1 LNILII
7 GNGFDLAHK
16 LPTQYP
22 SFLNFMKFINRIE
35 NYNGTICEFKSEC
48 EGYKF
53 TELDVD
59 VQKYVCEVI
68 EDDSDK
74 SAKVMDTWAKNNSMT
89 DKSDRIKHIEEMI
102 QLTKDNIWVKW
113 FQEQINIHPNWID
126 FEAEISSVVQEVEKI
141 IPSIPLDIKSI
152 VKMSNRQKLINKH
165 IFNGRFSDKNIKEFE
180 IEAFKKKML
189 ADLNS
194 LIRCF
199 EIYLEDC
206 VRTIDKQLLSP
217 DIYDLRIDCLLSF
230 NYTDTYSRLYSCKN
244 RNIEYDYIHGKS
256 KIDSETKNNMVLGID
271 DYLVGEER
279 FSNTDFIEF
288 KKYYQRLHK
297 KTGCVYK
304 KWIEQINKSKEGTIH
319 NVYIFGHSLA
329 MTDKDVLTEFIKNE
343 KTRITIFYFSENQYS
358 EQIINLVHMIGPDE
372 LNAMVY
378 GATPKIIFKHQAEMI
393 NITNSE
399 WEILNDRYLLWNIY
413 NLNDKKASELIEKI
427 KNKVNELNVDY
438 FYNQENIIS
447 LYNALINTCNTDYDM
462 NDNLLRIA
470 ESLYDKDNHVEF
482 DSYDWA
488 EPDIRGGLYCDNRTQ
503 RFIYNINIL
512 NNNISSKVVNGL
524 CADDLNNLFKKLC
537 STTIYDDKALELYDE
552 LLEQF
557 KIEIDDCSMIWECI
571 YKLQSKCPCLDWRK
585 ITEDKMESAS
595 ELDMIRYRRIID
607 AIDEAEYIEEQMQ
620 AQAEYEAREAS
631 RV

>member
-1 LNILII
+1 MNILII

-16 LPTQYP
+16 LPTQYT
-22 SFLNFMKFINRIE
+22 SFLNFIKFINKFE
-35 NYNGTICEFKSEC
+35 TYSGTVSNFKESDSKFSEL
-48 EGYKF
+48 E
-53 TELDVD
+53 DD
-59 VQKYVCEVI
+59 VQKYICEVI
-68 EDDSDK
+68 EDNNDK
-74 SAKVMDTWAKNNSMT
+74 FAKVINTWNKKKSQT
-89 DKSDRIKHIEEMI
+89 DKSNKIAYIEEMI
-102 QLTKDNIWVKW
+102 KLSKDNIWVKW

-126 FEAEISSVVQEVEKI
+126 FEAEISNVVQEVETM
-141 IPSIPLDIKSI
+141 IPILPLGVDRIP
-152 VKMSNRQKLINKH
+152 KMSSRQRLINKH
-165 IFNGRFSDKNIKEFE
+165 IFGGKATNKDINQIE
-180 IEAFKKKML
+180 IEEFKKKML
-189 ADLNS
+189 CDLNA

-217 DIYDLRIDCLLSF
+217 DIYDLRIDYLLSF

-256 KIDSETKNNMVLGID
+256 KIDSKSDNNMVLGID

-279 FSNTDFIEF
+279 FSNTTFIEF

-427 KNKVNELNVDY
+427 KNKVNELNADY

-447 LYNALINTCNTDYDM
+447 LYSALINMCDTDYNM
-462 NDNLLRIA
+462 HDNLLRIA
-470 ESLYDKDNHVEF
+470 ELLYDKDNHVEF
-482 DSYDWA
+482 DSFDWA
-488 EPDIRGGLYCDNRTQ
+488 EPDIRGGLYCDSRTRQ
-503 RFIYNINIL
+503 LIYDINTL
-512 NNNISSKVVNGL
+512 NNNISFKAVNGL
-524 CADDLNNLFKKLC
+524 CADDLNNLFKEL
-537 STTIYDDKALELYDE
+537 SLTNIYEDKALELYDE

-557 KIEIDDCSMIWECI
+557 KIEIDDCSMIWKCI
-571 YKLQSKCPCLDWRK
+571 YELQSKCPCLDWRN
-585 ITEDKMESAS
+585 ITEEKMENAS
-595 ELDMIRYRRIID
+595 ELDKIRYRRIID
-607 AIDEAEYIEEQMQ
+607 AIDEAKYIEEQMQ
-620 AQAEYEAREAS
+620 AQEEYEEQEHS
-631 RV
+631 